1 MEHMEETEVPDN
13 TAQLL
18 LVLETLDKVS
28 KAMVGVGAKVDALTE
43 KVDIQG
49 TEIKT
54 LKEKS
59 PPLSPIGLQED
70 NDDISDKQAKALLE
84 QQLGLKDR
92 RNSFLAKQSL
102 TGELD
107 KKLSGTLEEQQVQL
121 LHVQKNV
128 SESMQV
134 DRVSIP
140 DLIKALEFQ
149 SAFVYNYGQAKAL
162 IFFFKL
168 AAIEEMCENEH
179 RLGSDLSTF
188 LTPSTIYTLPDK
200 SIIKIVART
209 VRSKYCI
216 ERDGLARTVMSFS
229 KTLKAKN
236 PLWKFGIIQ
245 FDRQLHPA
253 LVQWIRE
260 TKRGWSYLTEGA
272 TEEEMKTWPVE
283 RFGSKD
289 EPQLLRIFA
298 EGLGAFKGDFMRLWT
313 ERKTKQMD
321 KVSDFFIQLEDTA
334 AQLCDKAM
342 QFRIDDAANREP
354 TPLDKLR
361 EQLESTPRYTRV
373 AQRPNF
379 STEVDS
385 HGNPTKVAFHGKSD
399 SRPLEFGKPGY
410 PEMPRY
416 GSSSRDFTPRQGS
429 YNNHTPRRIAALTEY
444 DEDDSI
450 LDQYAAVA
458 PERCLLQPEPN
469 EEYENDEGSFDVN
482 LSALM
487 RGAPSPYNPTKT
499 TAAVDPNKP
508 CFIHFNVGCDGR
520 CGGYSHDEAAMEK
533 KAYDQLAE
541 LLKSR
546 FGGRE
551 RTTRNME
558 KILAGMGAT
567 QSSPGPYV
575 KNYSSTKPR
584 QALIT
589 GDPES
594 HPGFLRPI
602 AGETETEAAPADY

>member
-1 MEHMEETEVPDN
+1 MEDMEETNAPDS
-13 TAQLL
+13 TVQLL
-18 LVLETLDKVS
+18 LVLDSLDKVT
-28 KAMVGVGAKVDALTE
+28 KALTGMGAKVDSLTE
-43 KVDIQG
+43 KVDTQG
-49 TEIKT
+49 MEIKT

-59 PPLSPIGLQED
+59 PPPSPMVTLDEKG
-70 NDDISDKQAKALLE
+70 DISDAEAKILLE
-84 QQLGLKDR
+84 QQIALKNR
-92 RNSFLAKQSL
+92 RNSFLARQSL

-134 DRVSIP
+134 GRVSIP

-149 SAFVYNYGQAKAL
+149 SAFVYNYGQAKSL
-162 IFFFKL
+162 VFFF
-168 AAIEEMCENEH
+168 AQMAIEEMCENEH

-200 SIIKIVART
+200 TITKIVART

-216 ERDGLARTVMSFS
+216 ERDGLARTVMGFS
-229 KTLKAKN
+229 RVLKAKN
-236 PLWKFGIIQ
+236 PLWKFGIAQ
-245 FDRQLHPA
+245 FDRQLHPP
-253 LVQWIRE
+253 LVRWIRE
-260 TKRGWSYLTEGA
+260 TKKGWSLLTEGA
-272 TEEEMKTWPVE
+272 TEEEMKTWPEE

-289 EPQLLRIFA
+289 APQLLRIFA
-298 EGLGAFKGDFMRLWT
+298 DGLGDFRGDFMRLWT
-313 ERKTKQMD
+313 EKKTKQMD
-321 KVSDFFIQLEDTA
+321 KVEEFFIQLENTA

-361 EQLESTPRYTRV
+361 EQLESTPKYTRV
-373 AQRPNF
+373 AQRP
-379 STEVDS
+379 TA
-385 HGNPTKVAFHGKSD
+385 PTSGSIFGKSE
-399 SRPLEFGKPGY
+399 SKPVEFGKPGY
-410 PEMPRY
+410 PEMPKY
-416 GSSSRDFTPRQGS
+416 GSPNRDFAPRQGG
-429 YNNHTPRRIAALTEY
+429 NNYTPRRISALTGY
-444 DEDDSI
+444 DDDDSI
-450 LDQYAAVA
+450 LDQHAAVA
-458 PERCLLQPEPN
+458 PDRPFPQPELG
-469 EEYENDEGSFDVN
+469 EEVVDDEEFLDVN

-499 TAAVDPNKP
+499 KAAVDPNKP

-520 CGGYSHDEAAMEK
+520 CGGYSHDEALMEK

-551 RTTRNME
+551 RTMRNMD

-589 GDPES
+589 GDPDS

-602 AGETETEAAPADY
+602 VGETETEAAPADY